1 MKSTEWIQQS
11 FVMNAM
17 VSLCCNSLEAHERWL
32 QKLCRLFSLRCQD
45 QGEIV
50 SFVSF
55 REIDC
60 RSAQTTAS
68 QHHSCKTL
76 HFVSSPPQMIYR
88 SVPPTNFVQIQQ
100 QMNFLVVVSKSQHKT
115 TFINPLDSVFQ
126 TSCHSPLQWPS
137 PPCSC
142 RLPWSCWPPWGCSP
156 SGQTGQDKKQIRPS
170 YGFFLYSRSRWSAGP
185 GVGDRCKVT
194 PESGCCWGL

>member
-1 MKSTEWIQQS
+1 MDAEKLGAFYMVDPRAFSYRVKVLRGSSHTPGGFLQIFGRCFPTYTHIIRFEYEVNRMNSTIFCHECNS
-11 FVMNAM
+11 
-17 VSLCCNSLEAHERWL
+17 CNSLEGHEWWL

-88 SVPPTNFVQIQQ
+88 SVPPTFLVQIQQ
-100 QMNFLVVVSKSQHKT
+100 QMNFL
-115 TFINPLDSVFQ
+115 
-126 TSCHSPLQWPS
+126 
-137 PPCSC
+137 
-142 RLPWSCWPPWGCSP
+142 
-156 SGQTGQDKKQIRPS
+156 
-170 YGFFLYSRSRWSAGP
+170 
-185 GVGDRCKVT
+185 
-194 PESGCCWGL
+194 GCCQQISS

>member
-1 MKSTEWIQQS
+1 MKSTEWIQWS

-32 QKLCRLFSLRCQD
+32 QKLYRLFSLRCQD

-88 SVPPTNFVQIQQ
+88 SVPAHLLRADPATNELFGLLSANLSIKQHLPTRLTLCFRLLVILLSSDLHH
-100 QMNFLVVVSKSQHKT
+100 LVVADHLGLVDHLGVVHQQERQDKIKSLAVSKA
-115 TFINPLDSVFQ
+115 N
-126 TSCHSPLQWPS
+126 
-137 PPCSC
+137 
-142 RLPWSCWPPWGCSP
+142 
-156 SGQTGQDKKQIRPS
+156 
-170 YGFFLYSRSRWSAGP
+170 
-185 GVGDRCKVT
+185 
-194 PESGCCWGL
+194 